1 MVEDHFDNPD
11 AIRKRFR
18 TELGRMVGRQGI
30 PSPNELAQQAKKSK
44 NCVVSTLRDTGKKH
58 DAETVY
64 ARARRGVVIMGGIS
78 RRKGGRGWRMA
89 CAGGFVIHRDGVIVS
104 NVHVLDAF
112 RKTEAIGV
120 MTDDGQVFPIQ
131 SVLAADR
138 YNDVAVLKVETDN
151 LTPLPIAPSVPVG
164 ATIYCLSHPA
174 LNSVGT
180 KNAFFTFTNGI
191 VSGTFDLRF
200 GKKPPLRVLAVT
212 AAYAT
217 GSSGGPILNA
227 HGAVVGMACETLE
240 IADQDAGCQLIW
252 RFARPASS
260 ILPLLRGERFAR

>member
-78 RRKGGRGWRMA
+78 RCKGGRGWHIA
-89 CAGGFVIHRDGVIVS
+89 CAGGFVIHKDGVIVS

-138 YNDVAVLKVETDN
+138 YNDVAVLKVEADN

-164 ATIYCLSHPA
+164 ATVYCISHPA
-174 LNSVGT
+174 LNCAGT
-180 KNAFFTFTNGI
+180 ENAFYTFTNGM
-191 VSGTFDLRF
+191 VSGRFHLQFD
-200 GKKPPLRVLAVT
+200 GKTPLDVLVIT
-212 AAYAT
+212 ADYAK

-227 HGAVVGMACETLE
+227 HGAVVGIACETLG
-240 IADQDAGCQLIW
+240 IADEDAGCQLTW
-252 RFARPASS
+252 KFVRPASS
-260 ILPLLRGERFAR
+260 ILPLLQGERSTK